1 MKILLDTHIMLWTM
15 TDDEQLPQKARE
27 LIENEDNEI
36 FFSIIS
42 LWEIQIKHILHPEQM
57 ENSKVIARYCHESD
71 FELINLS
78 ERAIEILSDLK
89 RPDSAP
95 RHKDPFDKML
105 ICQAVAEE
113 MTFLTHDSLLPDYG
127 VANIMLV

>member
-42 LWEIQIKHILHPEQM
+42 LWEIQIKHILHPKQM

-78 ERAIEILSDLK
+78 ERAIEILPDLK

-95 RHKDPFDKML
+95 MHKDPFDKML

-113 MTFLTHDSLLPDYG
+113 MTFLTHDSLLSDYG
-127 VANIMLV
+127 VSNIMLV

>member
-15 TDDEQLPQKARE
+15 TDDEQLTQNARE

-36 FFSIIS
+36 FVSIIS
-42 LWEIQIKHILHPEQM
+42 LWEIQIKHILHPKQM
-57 ENSKVIARYCHESD
+57 ENSTVIARYCHESD

-78 ERAIEILSDLK
+78 ERAIEILPDLK

-113 MTFLTHDSLLPDYG
+113 MTFLTHDSLLSDYG

>member
-42 LWEIQIKHILHPEQM
+42 LWEIQIKHILHPKQM
-57 ENSKVIARYCHESD
+57 ENSTVIARYCHESD

-78 ERAIEILSDLK
+78 ERAIEILPDLK

-113 MTFLTHDSLLPDYG
+113 MTFLTHDSLLSDYG